1 MDRPTPFGGAASVP
15 KTVCSERPVRPSQF
29 NTRCGHGDPRT
40 TDLAG
45 TAFTSQKEM
54 GLGIDAAKRRA
65 TLGRWDALI
74 DVKDLPAANSVYVD
88 VPAMVRRHVP
98 GDVSDTP
105 ATTAATSISGP
116 NPARP
121 TTSFENDFSW
131 VSPSYHT

>member
-1 MDRPTPFGGAASVP
+1 
-15 KTVCSERPVRPSQF
+15 
-29 NTRCGHGDPRT
+29 
-40 TDLAG
+40 
-45 TAFTSQKEM
+45 M

-74 DVKDLPAANSVYVD
+74 DVKDLPAANYVYVD

-131 VSPSYHT
+131 VSPSYRT